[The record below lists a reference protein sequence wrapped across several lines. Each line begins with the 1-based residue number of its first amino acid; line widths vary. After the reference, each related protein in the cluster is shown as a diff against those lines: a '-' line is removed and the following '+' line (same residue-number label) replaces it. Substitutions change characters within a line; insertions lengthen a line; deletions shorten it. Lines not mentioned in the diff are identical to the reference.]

1 MKDGRPV
8 AQVARVSVMVA
19 SVLVRREA
27 GSAPTPPSDA
37 MIPRC

>member
-1 MKDGRPV
+1 
-8 AQVARVSVMVA
+8 VA